1 MSSSFTGSTKVRQL
15 MKAPKRHLAEAGLPA
30 RSEVKNDQFGEL
42 LWAASESEDQTLFGS
57 NV

>member
-1 MSSSFTGSTKVRQL
+1 